1 MRWTWSGFLPNL
13 VRRSGWP
20 FCSEPKAA
28 ACRPRGPGVRS
39 CVRQSPWLQASTRSM
54 WRPRPQSPATCLAR
68 FPPVPAA
75 LPANRPIG
83 SSEFQVGAR
92 EGQAA
97 LVGGLELP
105 ILAFGQD
112 DLWVAYGTYLAH
124 VIGVR
129 AVEDEDCE
137 IDSHL
142 SCCETDPL
150 SGVHGGEHVADEL
163 VELFIEFPDGPGL
176 GVHHWSA
183 PPDDGQHSASG
194 SEVANSQI
202 GSRVHVSTLPSSRM

>member
-1 MRWTWSGFLPNL
+1 MKEIELLPRASRKPVAEDDAIQMISFML
-13 VRRSGWP
+13 
-20 FCSEPKAA
+20 EAA
-28 ACRPRGPGVRS
+28 AQQSRSLHLDRPAQRILTSADRS
-39 CVRQSPWLQASTRSM
+39 
-54 WRPRPQSPATCLAR
+54 
-68 FPPVPAA
+68 
-75 LPANRPIG
+75 IG
-83 SSEFQVGAR
+83 SSEFQVSAR

-97 LVGGLELP
+97 LVGRLELP

-112 DLWVAYGTYLAH
+112 DLGVADGTDLAH

-137 IDSHL
+137 IDSYL